1 MAAQPKKKT
10 SKVRSKTRRA
20 NQRATLPR
28 LVLCAKCKTPKLPH
42 HICPECGYYGR
53 AKIISTKLDK
63 KVAAALEKKASD
75 SEDLKARREK
85 PKTEKPKKAKKPETT
100 KKIIQDP
107 ARTGEKY
114 QKDQE

>member
-63 KVAAALEKKASD
+63 KVTAALEKKGT
-75 SEDLKARREK
+75 K
-85 PKTEKPKKAKKPETT
+85 PKTEKPKKADKTKKSDKPDTT